1 MEYDDALDRAL
12 DQSPEMEG
20 SGGRF
25 QVPDPEV
32 RPEGNVTVYENFQ
45 STVDTLNR
53 DDTHLMKFL
62 QSEVGTSAQI
72 DESGRARFTGDFRRD
87 RIAAAID
94 EYVDTY
100 VRCSECQSP
109 DTRLVDEQGTTV
121 LKCDAC
127 GALSSA
133 PDL

>member
-72 DESGRARFTGDFRRD
+72 DESGRARFTGDFKRD

-100 VRCSECQSP
+100 VLCSECQSP
-109 DTRLVDEQGTTV
+109 DTHLVDEQGTTV

-127 GALSSA
+127 GALSSV